1 MNLAKA
7 WHYAVTYEESA
18 EHKEGQIIGEV
29 QRGYQLGDR
38 VLRPALVR
46 VAKGKRC
53 PEDKQNETGSSM
65 D

>member
-18 EHKEGQIIGEV
+18 DHDEGQIIGEV
-29 QRGYQLGDR
+29 QKGYQLGER

-46 VAKGKRC
+46 VAKGKL
-53 PEDKQNETGSSM
+53 ETQNPKLETFKL
-65 D
+65 